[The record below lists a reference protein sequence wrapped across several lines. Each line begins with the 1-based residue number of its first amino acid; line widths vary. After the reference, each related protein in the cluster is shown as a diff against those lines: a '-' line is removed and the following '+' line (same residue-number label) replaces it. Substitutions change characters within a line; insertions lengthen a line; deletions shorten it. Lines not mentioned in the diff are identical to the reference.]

1 MDGAF
6 NAASVRLAPG
16 ANPDAVIAAIDGVLD
31 RWGGRGAY
39 PRAEQASD
47 RFLSDELAEQR
58 TVAIVAPLV
67 FFGVAGFLLNVIL
80 GRLVDLQR
88 EQVAALKA
96 LGFPTAPIVVHYLKF
111 AAVIWALGAA
121 TGLALGV
128 LQGVLTLEAYRPFF
142 RFAAM
147 PLVVP
152 AWLPLAALAASGALT
167 VGATTTAVL
176 NVLRLPA
183 AVAMQ
188 ASAPVAFGAAPW
200 LRGLRMPTTAT
211 LIVRSTLGRPLRS
224 LLSVLGLAMALPIT
238 VFGFFWFDALDT
250 MRDIQFGAIERSDAV
265 VALTEALPVAAVRE
279 FERLPGVLLAEG
291 SRSVPV
297 RLSSGAARHRTVL
310 SGVGSDARLFVPRD
324 SGLHPIPVPPGGLVL
339 SRRLAGKLSVD
350 LGDSVAVDVL
360 SDRRRSGALPVV
372 GLVDDIL
379 GMTASV
385 EAGTL
390 SRFLSEDD
398 RVTEVRLLVDPARA
412 DALWDTLAGRP
423 KVAGTSTRTAILAVF
438 DDLVAGLLTVSA
450 AILAGFGVL
459 ITIGVVYNSARIGF
473 HERSRELASLRILG
487 FTRGEVGTLL
497 LAEFALMTA
506 VAIPIGLA
514 AAQGLVTLILTSRAN
529 ESFDLPSRVSPFTFA
544 LAALTVAAAAA
555 ASALAVRRRIDSLDL
570 VAILKARD

>member
-1 MDGAF
+1 
-6 NAASVRLAPG
+6 
-16 ANPDAVIAAIDGVLD
+16 
-31 RWGGRGAY
+31 
-39 PRAEQASD
+39 
-47 RFLSDELAEQR
+47 
-58 TVAIVAPLV
+58 
-67 FFGVAGFLLNVIL
+67 
-80 GRLVDLQR
+80 
-88 EQVAALKA
+88 
-96 LGFPTAPIVVHYLKF
+96 
-111 AAVIWALGAA
+111 
-121 TGLALGV
+121 
-128 LQGVLTLEAYRPFF
+128 
-142 RFAAM
+142 M

-200 LRGLRMPTTAT
+200 LRGLRLPTTAT

-250 MRDIQFGAIERSDAV
+250 MRDIQFGVIERSDAV
-265 VALTEALPVAAVRE
+265 VALTEALPLAAVRE

-297 RLSSGAARHRTVL
+297 RLSSGAARHRTVRP
-310 SGVGSDARLFVPRD
+310 GRAAAPPPPRLFVPRD

-339 SRRLAGKLSVD
+339 SRRLAAKLSVG
-350 LGDSVAVDVL
+350 LGDRVAVDVL
-360 SDRRRSGALPVV
+360 TDRRPTGAMPVV

-398 RVTEVRLLVDPARA
+398 RVTEVRLLIDPARA
-412 DALWDTLAGRP
+412 DTLWDALSERP

-450 AILAGFGVL
+450 AILAAFGVL
-459 ITIGVVYNSARIGF
+459 VTVGVVYNSARIGF

-506 VAIPIGLA
+506 VAIPVGLA

-529 ESFDLPSRVSPFTFA
+529 ESFDLPSQVSPFTFA